1 MHFLCLEKNITLE
14 REEASEESW
23 IISTRVAGAKNC
35 KGKKKD
41 KRTEVIAS

>member
-35 KGKKKD
+35 KGKKKT
-41 KRTEVIAS
+41 KEQKL